1 MKIVDLER
9 EGLIRRL
16 PKDRKRV
23 KDTFDLAKRD
33 IEFAKK
39 IQKENLDWTFAIAYN
54 SMLQASRALMFFY
67 GYRPSGEKQHISVV
81 RFAETILGDEFKK
94 EIATFDR
101 LRRKRH
107 TIVYDIAGSI
117 SEYEA
122 EFAVKSAEKFIRKI
136 EKILKER

>member
-39 IQKENLDWTFAIAYN
+39 IQKENFDWTFAIAYN

>member
-94 EIATFDR
+94 AIATFDR